1 MKTIEGAI
9 GDLTG
14 LCRAIDASDFDA
26 VVAMSPENL
35 RYVTDAPIAT
45 HNVIRDRLGLIVWP
59 SGSDPVYVLCEV
71 EEPYMRQESWI
82 QDLRPYKE
90 FVVSP
95 IELLAE
101 VLTELGLAKAQI
113 GAETDY
119 LGAQYHAQLTRELP
133 ELRIEPCADL
143 FAHVRMVK
151 TPREREILIDAFRG
165 TEKALLGTYATVQEG
180 ESERSMVR
188 RLVDATLRSGADAMA
203 FNLIN
208 AGPNTGYP
216 HMHPSAYRV
225 KQGDIIKTD
234 VGAYYHEYHSNVGR
248 TAKLGKTTEEE
259 ESWWK
264 RLREIHWEI
273 IDMLRPGNSGRQ
285 LFERTTELYEK
296 AEIPFALGHN
306 GHGIGLQVHEHPL
319 ISPHEEIVY
328 QPGMMS
334 TVETRVRWVGEY
346 GLHMEDLVE
355 ITDGAPI
362 VRTGFFDNEEILVV

>member
-14 LCRAIDASDFDA
+14 LWVAIDASDFDA

-180 ESERSMVR
+180 ESERSMAR

-225 KQGDIIKTD
+225 K
-234 VGAYYHEYHSNVGR
+234 AGR
-248 TAKLGKTTEEE
+248 HHQDRRRCLLSRVPLQRRTY
-259 ESWWK
+259 
-264 RLREIHWEI
+264 
-273 IDMLRPGNSGRQ
+273 RQ
-285 LFERTTELYEK
+285 
-296 AEIPFALGHN
+296 AGQDD
-306 GHGIGLQVHEHPL
+306 GGGGV
-319 ISPHEEIVY
+319 V
-328 QPGMMS
+328 
-334 TVETRVRWVGEY
+334 VETAARDPMGDHRHAQAGQQRPPAIRA
-346 GLHMEDLVE
+346 HH
-355 ITDGAPI
+355 
-362 VRTGFFDNEEILVV
+362 